1 VFGFSP
7 NGATVRLKADT
18 TVRGA
23 RYNRVVLLR
32 TDRATRACYRT
43 DGGQVVYGFPDAVVH
58 ARCADDV
65 AVVRRPPHHDRVPV
79 TCRGGGLTT
88 EGESVAS
95 RGILLDLKG
104 MHHLLECNGD
114 TAWVEAGMT
123 WHQVAE
129 ALRPRGLDYT
139 SAPLNMLSTVG
150 GPLGVGGIDVNSP
163 RHGCAA
169 DQVVELEVVTPTGEI
184 VRVKDGDDYLER
196 VLLGYG
202 QYGVI
207 TKARIKVRPYRRMAV
222 RHYLYTDVGV
232 ALADMR
238 RLVEEDA
245 VDACAILTLRD
256 DVVALIVGFEGAV
269 KDFPDLALRNRAE
282 PFVYARMATRYAMRP
297 WRLGEIGFLMRRKK
311 DLLPALLDPLFLHEG
326 VLCDRTVVFSRLIWR
341 YWGGPQVVIPDLAI
355 TKANFE
361 AAARRGID
369 VCKRYFPY
377 FTLYAV
383 MIRKF
388 GNRPRYEMSAI
399 PATSDDHVCGIEFSP
414 LLEGASYSRDH
425 FQRFKNAIYD
435 VGLDLGGSYY
445 RFGGVMKPY
454 VRRIFGDEMVDRHR
468 AMKQALDPAFILNR
482 DVVFD
487 PPESANRSKN
497 PA

>member
-1 VFGFSP
+1 
-7 NGATVRLKADT
+7 
-18 TVRGA
+18 
-23 RYNRVVLLR
+23 VLLR
-32 TDRATRACYRT
+32 SDRAARACYRT
-43 DGGQVVYGFPDAVVH
+43 DGGQIVHGMPDRVAL
-58 ARCADDV
+58 ARSADDV
-65 AVVRRPPHHDRVPV
+65 AEVLRYAQRERTTV

-88 EGESVAS
+88 EGESVTA

-104 MHHLLECNGD
+104 LNRLLECDGS

-150 GPLGVGGIDVNSP
+150 GTLGVGGIDVNSP

-169 DQVVELEVVTPTGEI
+169 DQAIELEVVTPTGDI
-184 VRVKDGDDYLER
+184 VRVKEGDDYLER

-202 QYGVI
+202 QFGVI
-207 TKARIKVRPYRRMAV
+207 TKARIKVRPYRPMSV
-222 RHYLYTDVGV
+222 RHFLYTDVGV
-232 ALADMR
+232 ALADMTR
-238 RLVEEDA
+238 IVEADIA
-245 VDACAILTLRD
+245 DACAVLTLRD
-256 DVVALIVGFEGAV
+256 DVIALIVGDEGPPKALPRMRDTSEAIVSV
-269 KDFPDLALRNRAE
+269 K
-282 PFVYARMATRYAMRP
+282 MAARYALRP
-297 WRLGEIGFLMRRKK
+297 WRLGDIGFLLRRKK
-311 DLLPALLDPLFLHEG
+311 DLLPALQHPLFVRDGGLDG
-326 VLCDRTVVFSRLIWR
+326 VLDDRTVVFSRLIWK

-361 AAARRGID
+361 AAARRGIA
-369 VCKRYFPY
+369 VCKQYFPY

-388 GNRPRYEMSAI
+388 GDRPRYEMSAI
-399 PATSDDHVCGIEFSP
+399 PQTGDEHVCGIEFSP
-414 LLEGASYSRDH
+414 LLEGAEYSRDH

-454 VRRIFGDEMVDRHR
+454 VRRMFGDAMVNRHR

-487 PPESANRSKN
+487 PPEA
-497 PA
+497 A

>member
-1 VFGFSP
+1 
-7 NGATVRLKADT
+7 L
-18 TVRGA
+18 
-23 RYNRVVLLR
+23 VLLR
-32 TDRATRACYRT
+32 TDRAARACYRT
-43 DGGQVVYGFPDAVVH
+43 DAGQIVYGFPDAVAH
-58 ARCADDV
+58 ARSPEDV
-65 AVVRRPPHHDRVPV
+65 ADLLRIAQRDQMPV

-95 RGILLDLKG
+95 RGVLLDLKG
-104 MHHLLECNGD
+104 MHRLLECDGV

-129 ALRPRGLDYT
+129 ALRPHGLDYT

-150 GPLGVGGIDVNSP
+150 GTLGVGGIDVNSP

-169 DQVVELEVVTPTGEI
+169 DQVVELEVVTPTGDV
-184 VRVKDGDDYLER
+184 VRVKEGDDYLER

-202 QYGVI
+202 QFGVI
-207 TKARIKVRPYRRMAV
+207 TKARIKVRRYTPMAV
-222 RHYLYTDVGV
+222 CHFLYTDVGV
-232 ALADMR
+232 ALADMMR
-238 RLVEEDA
+238 VVEQDA

-256 DVVALIVGFEGAV
+256 DVIALIVGFEGDP
-269 KDFPDLALRNRAE
+269 KDFPDLALNHTAE
-282 PFVYARMATRYAMRP
+282 PLVYAKLAARYALRP
-297 WRLGEIGFLMRRKK
+297 WRLGEVGFLMQRKA
-311 DLLPALLDPLFLHEG
+311 DLLPALHNPLFVRNG
-326 VLCDRTVVFSRLIWR
+326 VVCDRTVVFSRLIWG

-361 AAARRGID
+361 AAARRGIG
-369 VCKRYFPY
+369 VCKRFFPH

-399 PATSDDHVCGIEFSP
+399 PSTSDDHVCGIEFSP
-414 LLEGASYSRDH
+414 LLGGAHYSRDH

-435 VGLDLGGSYY
+435 VGLELGGSCY
-445 RFGGVMKPY
+445 RFGGAMKPY
-454 VRRIFGDEMVDRHR
+454 VRRMFGDEMVDRHR
-468 AMKQALDPAFILNR
+468 AMKLALDPAFILNR

-487 PPESANRSKN
+487 PPSA
-497 PA
+497 

>member
-1 VFGFSP
+1 LIVVIESAG
-7 NGATVRLKADT
+7 
-18 TVRGA
+18 
-23 RYNRVVLLR
+23 RYNRCVLLR
-32 TDRATRACYRT
+32 TDRASRACYRT
-43 DGGQVVYGFPDAVVH
+43 DGGQVVYGMPDSVVH
-58 ARCADDV
+58 ARSPQDV
-65 AVVRRPPHHDRVPV
+65 ADLLRIAQRDNIPV

-88 EGESVAS
+88 EGESVAA
-95 RGILLDLKG
+95 RGILLDVKG
-104 MHHLLECNGD
+104 MHRLLDCDGA

-129 ALRPRGLDYT
+129 ALRPLGLDYT

-150 GPLGVGGIDVNSP
+150 GTLGVGGIDVNSP

-169 DQVVELEVVTPTGEI
+169 DQAVELEVVTPTGDI
-184 VRVKDGDDYLER
+184 VTVKEGDDYFER
-196 VLLGYG
+196 VLFGYG
-202 QYGVI
+202 QFGVI

-222 RHYLYTDVGV
+222 RHFLYTDIGV

-238 RLVEEDA
+238 RIVEEDA

-256 DVVALIVGFEGAV
+256 DVIALIVGFEGPL
-269 KDFPDLALRNRAE
+269 KDFPDLALRNSTE
-282 PFVYARMATRYAMRP
+282 PLVYAKMAARYATRP
-297 WRLGEIGFLMRRKK
+297 WRLGEIGFLRRRKN
-311 DLLPALLDPLFLHEG
+311 DLLPALLDPMFLHEG

-361 AAARRGID
+361 PAARRGSD
-369 VCKRYFPY
+369 VCKRFFPY

-388 GNRPRYEMSAI
+388 GDRPRYEMSAI
-399 PATSDDHVCGIEFSP
+399 PPTTDDHVCGIEFSP
-414 LLEGASYSRDH
+414 LLEGARYSRDH

-435 VGLDLGGSYY
+435 VGLDLGGSCY
-445 RFGGVMKPY
+445 RFGGMMKPY
-454 VRRIFGDEMVDRHR
+454 IRRIFGDEMVDRHR
-468 AMKQALDPAFILNR
+468 AMKQALDPSFVLNR

-487 PPESANRSKN
+487 PPEA
-497 PA
+497 

>member
-1 VFGFSP
+1 MYRRS
-7 NGATVRLKADT
+7 D
-18 TVRGA
+18 
-23 RYNRVVLLR
+23 YNRGVILR
-32 TDRATRACYRT
+32 TDRAARACYRT
-43 DGGQVVYGFPDAVVH
+43 DGGQIVHGLPDSVVH
-58 ARCADDV
+58 ARSPEDIA
-65 AVVRRPPHHDRVPV
+65 AVLRIAQRDCTPV

-88 EGESVAS
+88 EGESVTA

-104 MHHLLECNGD
+104 MNRLLTCDGE

-150 GPLGVGGIDVNSP
+150 GTLGVGGIDVNSP
-163 RHGCAA
+163 RHGCSA
-169 DQVVELEVVTPTGEI
+169 DQAVELEVVTPTGDI
-184 VRVKDGDDYLER
+184 VTVKEGDEYLER

-202 QYGVI
+202 QFGVI
-207 TKARIKVRPYRRMAV
+207 TKARIKVRPYRPMAV
-222 RHYLYTDVGV
+222 RHFLYTDIGV
-232 ALADMR
+232 ALGDMMT
-238 RLVEEDA
+238 LVEQDA

-256 DVVALIVGFEGAV
+256 DVIALILGFESEPR
-269 KDFPDLALRNRAE
+269 DFQLHDTPE
-282 PFVYARMATRYAMRP
+282 PVIIAQMAARYALRP
-297 WRLGEIGFLMRRKK
+297 WRWPDLGFLMRRKA
-311 DLLPALLDPLFLHEG
+311 DLLPALHNPLFVRDEVVH
-326 VLCDRTVVFSRLIWR
+326 DRTVVFSRLIWR

-369 VCKRYFPY
+369 VCKKYFPY

-383 MIRKF
+383 MIRTF
-388 GNRPRYEMSAI
+388 GDRPRYEMSAI
-399 PATSDDHVCGIEFSP
+399 PRPSGRDQHVCGIEFSP

-454 VRRIFGDEMVDRHR
+454 VRRMFGDEMVNRHR

-482 DVVFD
+482 DVVFA
-487 PPESANRSKN
+487 PPEA
-497 PA
+497 A

>member
-1 VFGFSP
+1 
-7 NGATVRLKADT
+7 
-18 TVRGA
+18 
-23 RYNRVVLLR
+23 VLLR
-32 TDRATRACYRT
+32 TDRASRACYRT

-58 ARCADDV
+58 ARSPREV
-65 AVVRRPPHHDRVPV
+65 AEVLRGAQRDRTPV

-88 EGESVAS
+88 EGESVTA
-95 RGILLDLKG
+95 RGILLDIKG
-104 MHHLLECNGD
+104 MNRMLECDGA

-150 GPLGVGGIDVNSP
+150 GTLGVGGIDVNSP
-163 RHGCAA
+163 RHGCSA
-169 DQVVELEVVTPTGEI
+169 DQAIELEVVTPTGDI
-184 VRVKDGDDYLER
+184 VRVKEGDDYLER

-202 QYGVI
+202 QFGVI
-207 TKARIKVRPYRRMAV
+207 TKARIKVRPYRPMTV
-222 RHYLYTDVGV
+222 RHFFYTDVGV
-232 ALADMR
+232 AIADMMR
-238 RLVEEDA
+238 IVEEDV

-256 DVVALIVGFEGAV
+256 DVVALILGFEGDASA
-269 KDFPDLALRNRAE
+269 FPALRLRHSPEALI
-282 PFVYARMATRYAMRP
+282 YALLAARYAMRP
-297 WRLGEIGFLMRRKK
+297 WRLREVGFLLRRKK
-311 DLLPALLDPLFLHEG
+311 DLLPALHNPLFVQDAVLH
-326 VLCDRTVVFSRLIWR
+326 DRTVVFSRLIWR
-341 YWGGPQVVIPDLAI
+341 YWGGQQVVIPDLAI

-361 AAARRGID
+361 AAARRGIE
-369 VCKRYFPY
+369 VCKQYFPY

-388 GNRPRYEMSAI
+388 GSRARYEMSAI
-399 PATSDDHVCGIEFSP
+399 PATGDAHVCGIEFSP

-445 RFGGVMKPY
+445 RFGGAMKSY
-454 VRRIFGDEMVDRHR
+454 VRRMFGDEMVDRHR
-468 AMKQALDPAFILNR
+468 AMKQALDPSFILNP

-487 PPESANRSKN
+487 RPGVE
-497 PA
+497 

>member
-1 VFGFSP
+1 V
-7 NGATVRLKADT
+7 
-18 TVRGA
+18 
-23 RYNRVVLLR
+23 
-32 TDRATRACYRT
+32 
-43 DGGQVVYGFPDAVVH
+43 
-58 ARCADDV
+58 
-65 AVVRRPPHHDRVPV
+65 
-79 TCRGGGLTT
+79 
-88 EGESVAS
+88 
-95 RGILLDLKG
+95 LLDLKG
-104 MHHLLECNGD
+104 MNRLLECDGD

-150 GPLGVGGIDVNSP
+150 GTLGVGGIDVNSP
-163 RHGCAA
+163 RHGCSA
-169 DQVVELEVVTPTGEI
+169 DQAVELEVVTPTGEI
-184 VRVKDGDDYLER
+184 IRVKEGDDYLER

-202 QYGVI
+202 QFGVI
-207 TKARIKVRPYRRMAV
+207 TKARIKVRPYRPMTV
-222 RHYLYTDVGV
+222 RHFLYTDVGL
-232 ALADMR
+232 ALSDMM

-256 DVVALIVGFEGAV
+256 DVIALVVGFEG
-269 KDFPDLALRNRAE
+269 E
-282 PFVYARMATRYAMRP
+282 PRRLTLGSTPEPLVMARIAARYALRP
-297 WRLGEIGFLMRRKK
+297 WRMGDVGLLLRRKA
-311 DLLPALLDPLFLHEG
+311 DLLPALHDPLFARDG
-326 VLCDRTVVFSRLIWR
+326 VLHDRTVVFSRLIWR

-361 AAARRGID
+361 VAARRGIA
-369 VCKRYFPY
+369 VCRQYFPY

-399 PATSDDHVCGIEFSP
+399 PATGDDHVCGIEFSP
-414 LLEGASYSRDH
+414 LLEGAHYSRDH

-454 VRRIFGDEMVDRHR
+454 IRRIFGDEIVNRHR
-468 AMKQALDPAFILNR
+468 AMKQQLDPAFILNR

-487 PPESANRSKN
+487 APEA
-497 PA
+497 A

>member
-1 VFGFSP
+1 MH
-7 NGATVRLKADT
+7 
-18 TVRGA
+18 
-23 RYNRVVLLR
+23 LR
-32 TDRATRACYRT
+32 TDRAARACYRT
-43 DGGQVVYGFPDAVVH
+43 DGGQVVFGFPDSVAH
-58 ARCADDV
+58 ARSPEDV
-65 AVVRRPPHHDRVPV
+65 AHVLRHAQRDGTPV

-88 EGESVAS
+88 EGESVAA

-104 MHHLLECNGD
+104 MNRLIECDGT

-129 ALRPRGLDYT
+129 AVRPLGLDYT

-150 GPLGVGGIDVNSP
+150 GTLGVGGIDVNSP
-163 RHGCAA
+163 RHGCSA
-169 DQVVELEVVTPTGEI
+169 DQVLELEVVTPTGDI
-184 VRVKDGDDYLER
+184 VRVKEGDEYLER

-202 QYGVI
+202 QFGVI
-207 TKARIKVRPYRRMAV
+207 TKARIKVRPYRPMTV
-222 RHYLYTDVGV
+222 RHVLYTDIGI
-232 ALADMR
+232 ALADMM
-238 RLVEEDA
+238 RLVEQDA

-256 DVVALIVGFEGAV
+256 DVIALILGFEGES
-269 KDFPDLALRNRAE
+269 KDLPLRNTAE
-282 PFVYARMATRYAMRP
+282 PLVYAKTAAWYATHP
-297 WRLGEIGFLMRRKK
+297 WRMREAAFLLRRKN
-311 DLLPALLDPLFLHEG
+311 DLLPALHNPLFVADGAVH
-326 VLCDRTVVFSRLIWR
+326 DRTVVFSRLIWR

-361 AAARRGID
+361 AAARRGIA
-369 VCKRYFPY
+369 VCKQYFPY

-399 PATSDDHVCGIEFSP
+399 PSTSDDHVCGIEFSP

-435 VGLDLGGSYY
+435 VGLELGGSYY

-454 VRRIFGDEMVDRHR
+454 VRRMFGDEVVDRHR
-468 AMKQALDPAFILNR
+468 AIKQRLDPSFILNR
-482 DVVFD
+482 HVVFD
-487 PPESANRSKN
+487 PPEA
-497 PA
+497 A

>member
-1 VFGFSP
+1 M
-7 NGATVRLKADT
+7 
-18 TVRGA
+18 
-23 RYNRVVLLR
+23 LLR
-32 TDRATRACYRT
+32 TDRAARACYRT
-43 DGGQVVYGFPDAVVH
+43 DGGQVVYGYPDSVVH
-58 ARCADDV
+58 ARSPEDV
-65 AVVRRPPHHDRVPV
+65 AEVLHVAQRDHIPV

-104 MHHLLECNGD
+104 MHHLLECDGK

-150 GPLGVGGIDVNSP
+150 GTLGVGGIDVNSP

-169 DQVVELEVVTPTGEI
+169 DQVVELEVVTPTGDV

-202 QYGVI
+202 QFGVI

-222 RHYLYTDVGV
+222 RHYLYTDVGI
-232 ALADMR
+232 ALADMIR
-238 RLVEEDA
+238 IVEEDV

-256 DVVALIVGFEGAV
+256 DVVALIAGFEGAL
-269 KDFPDLALRNRAE
+269 KDFPDLSLRNSTE
-282 PFVYARMATRYAMRP
+282 PLVFAKIAARYAMRP
-297 WRLGEIGFLMRRKK
+297 WRLGDIGFLMRRKK

-326 VLCDRTVVFSRLIWR
+326 VLCDRSVVFSRLIWR
-341 YWGGPQVVIPDLAI
+341 YWGGAQVVIPDLAI
-355 TKANFE
+355 TRSNFE

-383 MIRKF
+383 RIRKF

-414 LLEGASYSRDH
+414 LLEGARYSRDH

-445 RFGGVMKPY
+445 RFGGMMKPY

-487 PPESANRSKN
+487 PPEAVIR
-497 PA
+497 P

>member
-1 VFGFSP
+1 MLV
-7 NGATVRLKADT
+7 
-18 TVRGA
+18 
-23 RYNRVVLLR
+23 R
-32 TDRATRACYRT
+32 TDRAARACYRT
-43 DGGQVVYGFPDAVVH
+43 DGGQIVHGFADAVVH
-58 ARCADDV
+58 ARSAEDV
-65 AVVRRPPHHDRVPV
+65 AGVLRLAQREGTPV

-88 EGESVAS
+88 EGESVAA
-95 RGILLDLKG
+95 RGVLLDLKG
-104 MHHLLECNGD
+104 MNRLLDCDGD

-123 WHQVAE
+123 WHQAAE

-150 GPLGVGGIDVNSP
+150 GTLGVGGIDVNSP

-169 DQVVELEVVTPTGEI
+169 DQAVELEVVTPTGDI
-184 VRVKDGDDYLER
+184 VRVKEGDDYLER

-202 QYGVI
+202 QFGVI
-207 TKARIKVRPYRRMAV
+207 TKARIKVRPYRPMTV
-222 RHYLYTDVGV
+222 RHFLYTDVGV
-232 ALADMR
+232 ALADMM
-238 RLVEEDA
+238 RLVEQDA

-256 DVVALIVGFEGAV
+256 DVIALILGFE
-269 KDFPDLALRNRAE
+269 KEPKTFPLRNTPE
-282 PFVYARMATRYAMRP
+282 PVIVAKMAAAYALRP
-297 WRLGEIGFLMRRKK
+297 WRWRDLGFLMRRKAS
-311 DLLPALLDPLFLHEG
+311 LLPALHDPLFVRDAVLH
-326 VLCDRTVVFSRLIWR
+326 DRTVVFSRLIWR

-369 VCKRYFPY
+369 VCKQYFPY

-399 PATSDDHVCGIEFSP
+399 PATTDDHVCGIEFSP

-435 VGLDLGGSYY
+435 VGLELGGSYY

-454 VRRIFGDEMVDRHR
+454 IRRMFGDEMVGRHR

-487 PPESANRSKN
+487 APGGL
-497 PA
+497 